1 MYQAIDIKKYKT
13 DEQITNVT
21 AHNLRTSLS
30 NNVNPKKTKLNKFFV
45 GSADMDFDKLLAD
58 KLSSCGKFRKDAVK
72 VVNLVFSAS
81 PEFFKNGVKAKEW
94 ETLTQKFVEETF
106 GKENILYSVVHY
118 DEKTPHF
125 HISII
130 PIDPKGKLNASHW
143 FDGRAK
149 LKAFHDNYH
158 KAVKHLGLKRGEE
171 RKKPTYTE
179 LNDYYKKVNASSD
192 YEQKLEEKLDRVF
205 NRLDSPK
212 IQDKLNPW
220 GLLKQMKPMLSSMG
234 KAISHFQAKAK
245 EFERV
250 VKKLDKAEEKIADYE
265 AKFEEMGL
273 KPTLTY
279 SECKSYKYKLFG
291 TALAVDKE
299 PKALK
304 REGEDLE
311 LTPQPTTTKKIKP
324 R

>member
-30 NNVNPKKTKLNKFFV
+30 NNVNPKKTHKNKFFI
-45 GSADMDFDKLLAD
+45 GSADMDFQKELDDKLAT
-58 KLSSCGKFRKDAVK
+58 CGKFRKDAVK
-72 VVNLVFSAS
+72 IVNLVFSAS
-81 PEFFKNGVKAKEW
+81 PDFFKNGVKAKEW
-94 ETLTQKFVEETF
+94 ETITQKFAEETF

-125 HISII
+125 HISVI
-130 PIDPKGKLNASHW
+130 PIKDGKLNASHW

-171 RKKPTYTE
+171 RKKPTYVSLE
-179 LNDYYKKVNASSD
+179 DYYKKVNASAE
-192 YEQKLEEKLDRVF
+192 YEEKLDKKFDRVLSH
-205 NRLDSPK
+205 LDNPNLSE
-212 IQDKLNPW
+212 QLNPW
-220 GLLKQMKPMLSSMG
+220 GFIKKTLKPYIESIG
-234 KAISHFQAKAK
+234 ENIAHYREKAK
-245 EFERV
+245 EYDG
-250 VKKLDKAEEKIADYE
+250 VKNQLEKAKDKIADYE

-273 KPTLTY
+273 KPTVSY
-279 SECKSYKYKLFG
+279 ADCKYYKNKIFPIASVAKEY
-291 TALAVDKE
+291 E
-299 PKALK
+299 PKAHK
-304 REGEDLE
+304 GEVEDLNNI
-311 LTPQPTTTKKIKP
+311 PQPTAKKIKP